1 MCVCIVSLVSRALM
15 LLSLAVWKPGDARGR
30 MGKWLILKRQTG
42 HLCHLAGSCIRRTDN
57 WSSYCSVFWKVKYHA
72 LSAEEKFKQDYQFEV
87 CLYTVLITCAVG
99 SLHSKYTN
107 VKCQYD
113 RNIIMFFFTK
123 VIYVSSQLIVKLF
136 IKNSISAVIH
146 VVQLTHDLFLVDH
159 CVGSSLAC
167 SRVSLE
173 MNWVRII

>member
-1 MCVCIVSLVSRALM
+1 MHSLTCFQGSHAFVTCSM
-15 LLSLAVWKPGDARGR
+15 KTWGCKR

-87 CLYTVLITCAVG
+87 LFCAVG

-113 RNIIMFFFTK
+113 RNIIMFFFNK

-146 VVQLTHDLFLVDH
+146 VVQLTHDLFRADH